1 MNGRTHLLSGL
12 ILGTA
17 LCTKFDLH
25 GPMMASCAVGSLF
38 PDTDHRKSLLGRVIP
53 LWLIFRPH
61 RQNVL
66 HSLTGM
72 LIVSSVWAVLT
83 MSWIH
88 AAMFAAGYLAHLCL
102 DTLTKMGV
110 PWLWPKRKLF
120 SLRGIVQG
128 VSELLILFAFY
139 TIVVATISVL

>member
-17 LCTKFDLH
+17 LCTKYDLTA
-25 GPMMASCAVGSLF
+25 PMMASCAFGAMF
-38 PDTDHRKSLLGRVIP
+38 PDTDHRKSLLGRLIP
-53 LWLIFRPH
+53 LWLFCKPH
-61 RQNVL
+61 RMNVL
-66 HSLTGM
+66 HSLKGM
-72 LIVSSVWAVLT
+72 FILSCIWAVIT
-83 MSWIH
+83 MSWLH
-88 AAMFAAGYLAHLCL
+88 AAVFAAGYLAHLCL

-110 PWLWPKRKLF
+110 PWLWPNRKMF

-139 TIVVATISVL
+139 TIVVTTISVM